1 MAGGGA
7 LGEGGGRSP
16 VFLGGDPLNSGG
28 EGAPRREEEGGGR
41 GGGAAGA
48 ARART
53 RGRSPYG
60 SERLREGSGGNAP
73 ACAPPRLRIA
83 SGSWGRGGGVGDPD
97 GGGGDSAHA
106 PAPQGGVAGGWG
118 GGGHLLSRRGV
129 RGCVGPP
136 LPLPP
141 FPLCSAVF
149 VAGFRGVPAPVAS
162 GGVSRVKGTKR
173 FGEKNGGFTCIDP

>member
-16 VFLGGDPLNSGG
+16 VFLGGDPLSSGG

-41 GGGAAGA
+41 GGGAAVA

-83 SGSWGRGGGVGDPD
+83 SGSWGRGGVSVTRMEV
-97 GGGGDSAHA
+97 GGDSAHA

-118 GGGHLLSRRGV
+118 GRPSPQPP
-129 RGCVGPP
+129 GCEGLCGTPP
-136 LPLPP
+136 PPAPLPP
-141 FPLCSAVF
+141 VLR
-149 VAGFRGVPAPVAS
+149 GFC
-162 GGVSRVKGTKR
+162 
-173 FGEKNGGFTCIDP
+173 GGF

>member
-41 GGGAAGA
+41 GGGAAVA

-83 SGSWGRGGGVGDPD
+83 SGSWGRGGVSVTRMEVGATLRMRQPLREGWRAV
-97 GGGGDSAHA
+97 GGGAAISSAA
-106 PAPQGGVAGGWG
+106 GV
-118 GGGHLLSRRGV
+118 
-129 RGCVGPP
+129 
-136 LPLPP
+136 
-141 FPLCSAVF
+141 
-149 VAGFRGVPAPVAS
+149 
-162 GGVSRVKGTKR
+162 
-173 FGEKNGGFTCIDP
+173 